1 MAVVKYRASSSD
13 SWQTI
18 IGTKG
23 ADGTNGIDG
32 QNFTMHL
39 GTVSLSSTW
48 SGSGPYTQTVTV
60 TGVTIT
66 ANSLVDIRP
75 DATALQQMIDDGC
88 AAIYID
94 NNNGTLTAYAIG
106 AATTVALTLSVAVTE
121 VS

>member
-1 MAVVKYRASSSD
+1 MAVVKYRASPSD

-23 ADGTNGIDG
+23 ADGANG

-39 GTVSLSSTW
+39 GTVSLSNTW

-66 ANSLVDIRP
+66 ANSMVDIRP

-94 NNNGTLTAYAIG
+94 NNNGTLTAHAIG